1 MRVCFVTEGSVSEYW
16 EGGGHKGGCDV
27 LAFGFCGLG
36 EVDYRRELAGETA
49 KLEDLAILSREL
61 GCVAV
66 AGGNTDS
73 CGIRRKSAAVAEKG
87 RILGVVDM
95 LHADG
100 EEFAA
105 GAHLKVFDTAAG
117 KIGVCVGEDLFYPS
131 VCEGLALFDADAVFS
146 VFGTAEDFA
155 PQLMLR
161 ACAFCAGVPVCMCAE
176 GFAQVASPEG
186 EICFRT
192 SKRESVYELSPRRE
206 YRLAAVRTRGQR
218 RYGRK
223 DY

>member
-1 MRVCFVTEGSVSEYW
+1 MRVCFVTEGSVGEYW
-16 EGGGHKGGCDV
+16 DESRHRAACDV
-27 LAFGFCGLG
+27 LAFGAGGLG

-49 KLEDLAILSREL
+49 KLEDLALLSREL
-61 GCVAV
+61 GCVAI

-73 CGIRRKSAAVAEKG
+73 CGVRRKSAAVAEKG

-95 LHADG
+95 LHAG
-100 EEFAA
+100 GEFAA
-105 GAHLKVFDTAAG
+105 GGHLKVFDTAAG

-131 VCEGLALFDADAVFS
+131 VCEGLSLFDADAVFS
-146 VFGTAEDFA
+146 VFGAAEDFA

-186 EICFRT
+186 EICYRT
-192 SKRESVYELSPRRE
+192 SKRESVFEFSPRRE
-206 YRLAAVRTRGQR
+206 YRLTAVRTRGQR

-223 DY
+223 DF